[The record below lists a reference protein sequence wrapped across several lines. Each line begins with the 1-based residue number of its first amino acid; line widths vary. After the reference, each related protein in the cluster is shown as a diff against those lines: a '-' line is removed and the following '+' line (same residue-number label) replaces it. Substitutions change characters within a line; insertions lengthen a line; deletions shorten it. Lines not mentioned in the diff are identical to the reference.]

1 MSNTGDTPDAP
12 DATITHEDL
21 GEDLRRIIIE
31 GRLDTPGTEAIA
43 PSLHELAAG
52 PMRGVIVDLCFVKFA
67 ASIGIGKLIATAK
80 EVKGRGGHMVL
91 LVTANSGVARS
102 IEMGSIDRI
111 IPTYKTLHEAHVG
124 ALRGY

>member
-1 MSNTGDTPDAP
+1 MTEAAETAET
-12 DATITHEDL
+12 TITHEDI
-21 GEDLRRIIIE
+21 GEDLRRIVIV

-43 PSLHELAAG
+43 PSLHDLASG
-52 PMRGVIVDLCFVKFA
+52 PMRAIIVDLCNVQFA

-91 LVTANSGVARS
+91 LCTGGSGVMRTL
-102 IEMGSIDRI
+102 EMGAIDRI
-111 IPTYKTLHEAHVG
+111 IPTFQYLHEAHAG

>member
-1 MSNTGDTPDAP
+1 MTDGADAPDTP

-21 GEDLRRIIIE
+21 GEDLRRIIIA

-43 PSLHELAAG
+43 GPLHELAAA
-52 PMRGVIVDLCFVKFA
+52 PMRGVIVDLCAVQFA

-91 LVTANSGVARS
+91 LVTGSSGVARS
-102 IEMGSIDRI
+102 LEMGAIDRI
-111 IPTYKTLHEAHVG
+111 IPVFKYLHEAHVG